1 MSNFPHE
8 MTARSCRASRDS
20 GWPKD
25 STCVTGLSQ
34 SAGIPSVPL
43 SVPQAFDWAV
53 TNGAEQIVPFPRAS
67 AAEAP
72 ITAPFVPPGAF
83 LEGSPPQRRL
93 HDCASCTISCVER
106 GPRGRVVCNKA
117 SKKRAKAACRQPRRP
132 IATPPL
138 ALRCAPD
145 SGFYRSRVRRSA
157 RETFKGATSHS
168 WDSDRPDGT
177 PPK

>member
-1 MSNFPHE
+1 MLE
-8 MTARSCRASRDS
+8 SRVS
-20 GWPKD
+20 LCPCPRP
-25 STCVTGLSQ
+25 STGLLQ
-34 SAGIPSVPL
+34 WRRA
-43 SVPQAFDWAV
+43 
-53 TNGAEQIVPFPRAS
+53 IVPFPRAS

-83 LEGSPPQRRL
+83 LEANPPQRRV

-145 SGFYRSRVRRSA
+145 SGFYRARVRRSA
-157 RETFKGATSHS
+157 RETFKGDVRTRGTLTRRDSTKVTKPCRRSATK
-168 WDSDRPDGT
+168 RPPPSASSLPQT
-177 PPK
+177 PNPAIDQSPP